1 MRYITYTDL
10 ANTIRRNL
18 GKIPHDIDF
27 VIGVPRSGMLPATI
41 IAEYLNVPLIDIQS
55 FVAGLGATGGGRLSF
70 SRKGEYRKV
79 LVVDDTVYNGTAMRS
94 AKSQLQNIGGYE
106 YVFLAVY
113 LEGVAE
119 REVDLYLEDVR
130 QPGLEI
136 VLYEWNIF
144 HHYAGAMHSCMYDI
158 DGVLCLDPPDERKT
172 SEYEAYIANPVP
184 LVLPEVVGQIVTYRL
199 EKYRSVTEAWLR
211 RVGIQFSELIMFPA
225 YSWEE
230 RYRSGISPEQFKA
243 HYFGKSSS
251 RLFIESNDWQAREI
265 HRMTA
270 KPVLCF
276 ETDKI
281 YQ

>member
-1 MRYITYTDL
+1 MRYIPVSEVIE
-10 ANTIRRNL
+10 TIRVNL
-18 GKIPHDIDF
+18 HKIPHDIDF
-27 VIGVPRSGMLPATI
+27 VIGIPRSGMLPATLI
-41 IAEYLNVPLIDIQS
+41 SEYLHVPLVDLES
-55 FVAGLGATGGGRLSF
+55 FVAGLGPGGGNRLSF
-70 SRKGEYRKV
+70 ARKGESGKV
-79 LVVDDTVYNGTAMRS
+79 LLVDDTIYNGRSMRL
-94 AKSQLQNIGGYE
+94 AKGQLNSFPGLQVISLVVFKEGPSNDVDIFLQN
-106 YVFLAVY
+106 
-113 LEGVAE
+113 
-119 REVDLYLEDVR
+119 VR
-130 QPGLEI
+130 QPGNEP
-136 VLYEWNIF
+136 VLYGYNVF
-144 HHYAGAMHSCMYDI
+144 HHYPERMRTFSFDI